1 MRFLEKLNNTDIEL
15 TALTVWIARKT
26 FALNRVEFYEAL
38 GGMIRDG
45 TPSLRA
51 LEFLCEIETDFGEK
65 KGTSGM
71 YFLAKECIDSIK
83 ASGMLSGALLTWV
96 PPEEATLIRNGEER
110 GNIADALFQV
120 ARTVKAR
127 REMTSSLIA
136 VCLYPLLL
144 LSLCVVNMYNA
155 HTRIIPIVSAFASED
170 KWSFQMKLLA
180 GMSEFFIG
188 YGFWLCGTIFALTL
202 LIRFSF
208 SQYTG
213 PGRRM
218 LDKAPPWSL
227 YQTLHGVNYLFS
239 ISSMLQI
246 NIPLSQALLRMEKG
260 AEKNKWLKERIQAIR
275 KHVLSGQNLAT
286 AMRNSGYD
294 FPSRICINKLL
305 LNSEREDSVATMALY
320 ADQWLEEAKKRVK
333 RIGLI
338 ITGISG
344 GFVFFF
350 ILNMISAIY
359 SISDML
365 KQ

>member
-1 MRFLEKLNNTDIEL
+1 
-15 TALTVWIARKT
+15 
-26 FALNRVEFYEAL
+26 
-38 GGMIRDG
+38 
-45 TPSLRA
+45 
-51 LEFLCEIETDFGEK
+51 
-65 KGTSGM
+65 
-71 YFLAKECIDSIK
+71 
-83 ASGMLSGALLTWV
+83 
-96 PPEEATLIRNGEER
+96 
-110 GNIADALFQV
+110 
-120 ARTVKAR
+120 
-127 REMTSSLIA
+127 
-136 VCLYPLLL
+136 
-144 LSLCVVNMYNA
+144 
-155 HTRIIPIVSAFASED
+155 VSAFASED

-208 SQYTG
+208 SRYTG

-305 LNSEREDSVATMALY
+305 L
-320 ADQWLEEAKKRVK
+320 
-333 RIGLI
+333 
-338 ITGISG
+338 
-344 GFVFFF
+344 
-350 ILNMISAIY
+350 
-359 SISDML
+359 
-365 KQ
+365 

>member
-1 MRFLEKLNNTDIEL
+1 
-15 TALTVWIARKT
+15 
-26 FALNRVEFYEAL
+26 
-38 GGMIRDG
+38 
-45 TPSLRA
+45 
-51 LEFLCEIETDFGEK
+51 
-65 KGTSGM
+65 
-71 YFLAKECIDSIK
+71 
-83 ASGMLSGALLTWV
+83 
-96 PPEEATLIRNGEER
+96 
-110 GNIADALFQV
+110 
-120 ARTVKAR
+120 
-127 REMTSSLIA
+127 
-136 VCLYPLLL
+136 
-144 LSLCVVNMYNA
+144 
-155 HTRIIPIVSAFASED
+155 
-170 KWSFQMKLLA
+170 
-180 GMSEFFIG
+180 
-188 YGFWLCGTIFALTL
+188 
-202 LIRFSF
+202 
-208 SQYTG
+208 YTG

>member
-1 MRFLEKLNNTDIEL
+1 
-15 TALTVWIARKT
+15 
-26 FALNRVEFYEAL
+26 
-38 GGMIRDG
+38 
-45 TPSLRA
+45 
-51 LEFLCEIETDFGEK
+51 
-65 KGTSGM
+65 
-71 YFLAKECIDSIK
+71 
-83 ASGMLSGALLTWV
+83 
-96 PPEEATLIRNGEER
+96 
-110 GNIADALFQV
+110 
-120 ARTVKAR
+120 
-127 REMTSSLIA
+127 
-136 VCLYPLLL
+136 
-144 LSLCVVNMYNA
+144 
-155 HTRIIPIVSAFASED
+155 
-170 KWSFQMKLLA
+170 
-180 GMSEFFIG
+180 
-188 YGFWLCGTIFALTL
+188 
-202 LIRFSF
+202 
-208 SQYTG
+208 
-213 PGRRM
+213 
-218 LDKAPPWSL
+218 
-227 YQTLHGVNYLFS
+227 
-239 ISSMLQI
+239 
-246 NIPLSQALLRMEKG
+246 KG

>member
-1 MRFLEKLNNTDIEL
+1 MKFLEKLNSTDIEL
-15 TALTVWIARKT
+15 TALTIWMARKT

-208 SQYTG
+208 SRYTG

-239 ISSMLQI
+239 ISVMT
-246 NIPLSQALLRMEKG
+246 P
-260 AEKNKWLKERIQAIR
+260 
-275 KHVLSGQNLAT
+275 T
-286 AMRNSGYD
+286 Y
-294 FPSRICINKLL
+294 
-305 LNSEREDSVATMALY
+305 
-320 ADQWLEEAKKRVK
+320 
-333 RIGLI
+333 
-338 ITGISG
+338 
-344 GFVFFF
+344 
-350 ILNMISAIY
+350 
-359 SISDML
+359 
-365 KQ
+365 

>member
-1 MRFLEKLNNTDIEL
+1 M
-15 TALTVWIARKT
+15 
-26 FALNRVEFYEAL
+26 EFYESL

-51 LEFLCEIETDFGEK
+51 LEFLCNVETDFGTR

-71 YFLAKECIDSIK
+71 YFLAKECIASIK
-83 ASGMLSGALLTWV
+83 SSGMLSGALPTWV

-155 HTRIIPIVSAFASED
+155 HTRIIPIVSAFATED
-170 KWSFQMKLLA
+170 KWSFQMKVLA
-180 GMSEFFIG
+180 GMSEFIIG
-188 YGFWLCGTIFALTL
+188 YGLWLCGAIIALTV

-208 SQYTG
+208 SRYTG

-218 LDKAPPWSL
+218 LDRVPPWSL

-294 FPSRICINKLL
+294 FPSRVCINKLL
-305 LNSEREDSVATMALY
+305 LNSEREDSVAAMAVY

-333 RIGLI
+333 RSGLI

>member
-1 MRFLEKLNNTDIEL
+1 
-15 TALTVWIARKT
+15 
-26 FALNRVEFYEAL
+26 
-38 GGMIRDG
+38 
-45 TPSLRA
+45 
-51 LEFLCEIETDFGEK
+51 
-65 KGTSGM
+65 
-71 YFLAKECIDSIK
+71 
-83 ASGMLSGALLTWV
+83 
-96 PPEEATLIRNGEER
+96 
-110 GNIADALFQV
+110 
-120 ARTVKAR
+120 KAR
-127 REMTSSLIA
+127 REMTSSLTA

-155 HTRIIPIVSAFASED
+155 HTRIVPIVSAFAAED
-170 KWSFQMKLLA
+170 KWSFQMKVLA

-188 YGFWLCGTIFALTL
+188 YGFWLCGAIFALTV

-208 SQYTG
+208 SRYTG

-218 LDKAPPWSL
+218 LDRVPPWSL

-260 AEKNKWLKERIQAIR
+260 AENNKWLKERIQAIR

-305 LNSEREDSVATMALY
+305 LNSEREDSVAAMALY